1 MRVEAIATT
10 GFVESWLERD
20 GALLRLRLAR
30 PKANLVDAAMIAAL
44 HGAFAEYG
52 RAELRAVLL
61 DAKGPHFSFG
71 ASVEEHLPDRCA
83 AMLASLH
90 ALILAML
97 QFPAPILVAVRGQ
110 CLGGGLEV
118 ALAGGPIFATPDAQL
133 GQPEMKLGVFA
144 PAASCLLPYRVNQP
158 AAEDLLFSGRSISGE
173 EAKAIGL
180 VQVTAVGPR
189 SGRAGLLRRASR
201 AEERRR
207 PRLRRDCGA
216 RIARRRRPAAP
227 CRART
232 PLSRHADEDARCQ
245 RRTRRVPRQ
254 ASSRNGSI
262 ADDHVPP
269 VIQIVERCQAL
280 FEDLELNAVKQWK
293 AAVPGRKAI
302 GYMPIYVPR
311 ELVHAAGMLSVGIL
325 GGGDQIEVIQGD
337 AYYQSYICRIPR
349 STIELALTGR
359 LDCLDG
365 MLFPSI
371 CDVIR
376 NLSGMWQI
384 LFKDKYVRYFDVP
397 QNYEDAIGGT
407 FYINELQ
414 ALRDDL
420 GKLRG
425 APITDEELNAS
436 IRVYNANRRA
446 VQDLYAYRAK
456 NPWQAPTSEVYL
468 VLRAGMVLPPEEHTQ
483 LVRDYIAAAEALPRP
498 KRDNARVVLNGSFC
512 EQPPLGLIKS
522 IEMAGC
528 YIVDDDF
535 MLVTRWLLDDVPAKR
550 QSTRGALEGVP
561 APLGNH
567 RGEIRREARGQGRF
581 PPQADQDQRRGGR
594 DFRGSFVLRPGAAR
608 ASDAAGRALQA

>member
-1 MRVEAIATT
+1 MGAPLMTT
-10 GFVESWLERD
+10 
-20 GALLRLRLAR
+20 
-30 PKANLVDAAMIAAL
+30 
-44 HGAFAEYG
+44 
-52 RAELRAVLL
+52 
-61 DAKGPHFSFG
+61 
-71 ASVEEHLPDRCA
+71 
-83 AMLASLH
+83 
-90 ALILAML
+90 
-97 QFPAPILVAVRGQ
+97 
-110 CLGGGLEV
+110 
-118 ALAGGPIFATPDAQL
+118 
-133 GQPEMKLGVFA
+133 
-144 PAASCLLPYRVNQP
+144 
-158 AAEDLLFSGRSISGE
+158 
-173 EAKAIGL
+173 
-180 VQVTAVGPR
+180 
-189 SGRAGLLRRASR
+189 
-201 AEERRR
+201 
-207 PRLRRDCGA
+207 
-216 RIARRRRPAAP
+216 
-227 CRART
+227 
-232 PLSRHADEDARCQ
+232 
-245 RRTRRVPRQ
+245 
-254 ASSRNGSI
+254 
-262 ADDHVPP
+262 VPP

-293 AAVPGRKAI
+293 AAAPGRKAI

-414 ALRDDL
+414 TLRDDL

-436 IRVYNANRRA
+436 IRVYNTNRRA

-456 NPWQAPTSEVYL
+456 KPWQAPTSEVYL

-483 LVRDYIAAAEALPRP
+483 LVRDYIAATEALPRP
-498 KRDNARVVLNGSFC
+498 QRDNARVVLNGSFC

-522 IEMAGC
+522 IELAGC

-535 MLVTRWLLDDVPAKR
+535 MLVTRWLLDDVPATGNPLEELSKAFLHRSATTAAKYDAKR
-550 QSTRGALEGVP
+550 EDKGVFLLKQIKTSGAEGVIFAAPSFCDP
-561 APLGNH
+561 ALLERPMLQDVLSKHKVPHTAFKYAENTGQMAP
-567 RGEIRREARGQGRF
+567 IRE
-581 PPQADQDQRRGGR
+581 QAGTFAD
-594 DFRGSFVLRPGAAR
+594 SIKLW
-608 ASDAAGRALQA
+608 STT

>member
-1 MRVEAIATT
+1 MTT
-10 GFVESWLERD
+10 
-20 GALLRLRLAR
+20 
-30 PKANLVDAAMIAAL
+30 
-44 HGAFAEYG
+44 
-52 RAELRAVLL
+52 
-61 DAKGPHFSFG
+61 
-71 ASVEEHLPDRCA
+71 AS
-83 AMLASLH
+83 
-90 ALILAML
+90 
-97 QFPAPILVAVRGQ
+97 
-110 CLGGGLEV
+110 
-118 ALAGGPIFATPDAQL
+118 
-133 GQPEMKLGVFA
+133 
-144 PAASCLLPYRVNQP
+144 
-158 AAEDLLFSGRSISGE
+158 
-173 EAKAIGL
+173 
-180 VQVTAVGPR
+180 
-189 SGRAGLLRRASR
+189 
-201 AEERRR
+201 
-207 PRLRRDCGA
+207 
-216 RIARRRRPAAP
+216 
-227 CRART
+227 
-232 PLSRHADEDARCQ
+232 
-245 RRTRRVPRQ
+245 
-254 ASSRNGSI
+254 
-262 ADDHVPP
+262 P
-269 VIQIVERCQAL
+269 VIQIIERCQAL
-280 FEDLELNAVKQWK
+280 FEDLDLNAVKQWK
-293 AAVPGRKAI
+293 AAAPGRKAI

-407 FYINELQ
+407 FYINEL
-414 ALRDDL
+414 AILRDDL

-425 APITDEELNAS
+425 APITDAELNAS

-483 LVRDYIAAAEALPRP
+483 LVRDYIAAADALPRP

-535 MLVTRWLLDDVPAKR
+535 MLVTRWLLDDVPASGNPLEELSKAFLHR
-550 QSTRGALEGVP
+550 SATTAAKYDTHREDKGVFLLKQIKTSGAEGVIFAAPSFCDP
-561 APLGNH
+561 ALLERPMLQDVLSKHKVPHTAFKYAENTGQMAP
-567 RGEIRREARGQGRF
+567 IRE
-581 PPQADQDQRRGGR
+581 QAGTFAD
-594 DFRGSFVLRPGAAR
+594 SIKLWSAA
-608 ASDAAGRALQA
+608 